1 MMVPPPALNAK
12 SRLARQ
18 SGWVGWAGHMK
29 TVLQTIQ
36 SGAPWLEK
44 AGVDQARLNME
55 HLLAHVM
62 GCKRMQLY
70 LQFDKPLDET
80 VLEPLRELVRRRAR
94 REPLQ
99 HLLGTVE
106 FMGREFKADAR
117 ALIPRPETEELVE
130 KILAHYKKSGGP
142 PPRRILDVGTGSGV
156 IGLSLAHAFPESTA
170 VLADISPDA
179 LELARENAAATFLPV
194 ERTEFVLTDL
204 WRGVEG
210 GPFDLIVANL
220 PYIAADEIPTLDQE
234 VQRDP
239 VLALDGGVGGTE
251 LIVRLLRG
259 LAPHAAPG
267 ALVALEIGAGQSLGL
282 LEEMTACGL
291 HDSRAAHD
299 YSGRDRFLFATAP

>member
-1 MMVPPPALNAK
+1 
-12 SRLARQ
+12 
-18 SGWVGWAGHMK
+18 MK

-44 AGVDQARLNME
+44 AGVDQPRLNME

-80 VLEPLRELVRRRAR
+80 VLEPLRELVRRRAK

-106 FMGREFKADAR
+106 FMGREFKTDAR

-130 KILAHYKKSGGP
+130 KILAHYKKAGGP
-142 PPRRILDVGTGSGV
+142 PPLRILDVGTGSGV
-156 IGLSLAHAFPESTA
+156 IGLSLAHAFPDSTA
-170 VLADISPDA
+170 VLADISEKA
-179 LELARENAAATFLPV
+179 LELARENAAKTSLPDG
-194 ERTEFVLTDL
+194 RAKFVLTDL
-204 WRGVEG
+204 WQFMEG

-220 PYIAADEIPTLDQE
+220 PYIAAEEILMLDQE

-239 VLALDGGVGGTE
+239 VLALDGGPAGTE
-251 LIVRLLRG
+251 LIVRFLRG

-267 ALVALEIGAGQSLGL
+267 SLVALEIGAGQSPAL

-291 HDSRAAHD
+291 ADARVVND
-299 YSGRDRFLFATAP
+299 YSGRDRFLFATAF